1 MGVPQPWE
9 LPDALIRYL
18 ADAELTV
25 ISWDGA
31 AGTLLLRVR
40 KEIGPE
46 DGWLTFRGVTH
57 VHLRPAMHI
66 SGIEVGGLDDLPT
79 GFLETS
85 RLGDQRLDADERV
98 YLVHESWG
106 GEFFVIAKAVDY
118 QIR

>member
-1 MGVPQPWE
+1 MDVPQPWE

-31 AGTLLLRVR
+31 AGTLSLRVR

-57 VHLRPAMHI
+57 VNLRPAMYI
-66 SGIEVGGLDDLPT
+66 SGIDVGGLDDLPA
-79 GFLETS
+79 GFLETY
-85 RLGDQRLDADERV
+85 RPGDQRLSADERV

-106 GEFFVIAKAVDY
+106 GAFFVIADAVDY
-118 QIR
+118 EVR